1 MYGIMLRPYQLEIRR
16 KKHRGN
22 KGISTSQ
29 QSSSAAKIVALGD
42 WVGKIAAFTEVFQ
55 ATDQLG

>member
-29 QSSSAAKIVALGD
+29 QSAAKIVALGD
-42 WVGKIAAFTEVFQ
+42 WVGKTAAFTEVFQ